1 MTADPGTPRTDGR
14 FHISSRL
21 AGESLVDKEVVA
33 DARSDRSVI
42 RMFPNLNVLKIGG
55 QSIIDRGR
63 VAVQP
68 IVDEIIE
75 LVDKDYQLLIGAGG
89 GTRSRH
95 VYDIG
100 LRLGLPTGLLAVLG
114 GAPSEQNATMLQA
127 LLAQRGGVRI
137 PKDHFEEIPLYLAA
151 DCIPIV
157 TGMPPYHYWERPP
170 LSGNL
175 PEHRTDVGV
184 YMIAEVFG
192 TRSMIF
198 VKDEDGLFRAD
209 PKKDRSAEFVPEIS
223 VSELRQHDLDDL
235 IIERACVDMIGR
247 ARHAKVVQVING
259 LVPGRMTAA
268 LKGEHVGTIIYQDG
282 VDWREELIKEPS
294 PSISA

>member
-1 MTADPGTPRTDGR
+1 MTADKAQKTEDGR
-14 FHISSRL
+14 KHVSSRL
-21 AGESLVDKEVVA
+21 AGESLVDKEVIA
-33 DARSDRSVI
+33 GARLDREVI
-42 RMFPNLNVLKIGG
+42 RMFPKLNVLKIGG

-75 LVDKDYQLLIGAGG
+75 QLDKGYQLLLGAGG

-95 VYDIG
+95 SYDIG

-151 DCIPIV
+151 DCVPIV

-170 LSGNL
+170 LSGQL

-192 TRSMIF
+192 ARSMIF

-209 PKKDRSAEFVPEIS
+209 PKKDREAEFVPEIS
-223 VSELRQHDLDDL
+223 VSELRGHDLDDL
-235 IIERACVDMIGR
+235 IIERACVDMIAR
-247 ARHAKVVQVING
+247 ARHAKVVQIVNG
-259 LVPGRMTAA
+259 LHPERIGQA
-268 LKGEHVGTIIYQDG
+268 LAGEHVGTVIYQDG
-282 VDWREELIKEPS
+282 VDWRKELIKEPGVS
-294 PSISA
+294 V

>member
-1 MTADPGTPRTDGR
+1 MTANKGTPKREDGR
-14 FHISSRL
+14 FHVSSRL
-21 AGESLVDKEVVA
+21 AGESLVDKEVIA
-33 DARSDRSVI
+33 GARVDRNVI
-42 RMFPNLNVLKIGG
+42 RMLPRLNVLKIGA

-68 IVDEIIE
+68 IVDEVIS
-75 LVDKDYQLLIGAGG
+75 LLDKYQILLGAGG

-114 GAPSEQNATMLQA
+114 SAPSEQNATMLQA
-127 LLAQRGGVRI
+127 LLAQHGGVRI

-151 DCIPIV
+151 ECIPIV

-170 LSGNL
+170 ASGHL

-184 YMIAEVFG
+184 YLIAEVFG
-192 TRSMIF
+192 ARSMIF

-235 IIERACVDMIGR
+235 IIERACVEMISR
-247 ARHAKVVQVING
+247 ARHCKAVQIING
-259 LVPGRMTAA
+259 LVPGRITAA
-268 LKGEHVGTIIYQDG
+268 LAGEHVGTVIYQDG
-282 VDWREELIKEPS
+282 VDWREELVKEP
-294 PSISA
+294 PVPA

>member
-137 PKDHFEEIPLYLAA
+137 P
-151 DCIPIV
+151 
-157 TGMPPYHYWERPP
+157 
-170 LSGNL
+170 
-175 PEHRTDVGV
+175 
-184 YMIAEVFG
+184 
-192 TRSMIF
+192 
-198 VKDEDGLFRAD
+198 
-209 PKKDRSAEFVPEIS
+209 
-223 VSELRQHDLDDL
+223 
-235 IIERACVDMIGR
+235 
-247 ARHAKVVQVING
+247 
-259 LVPGRMTAA
+259 
-268 LKGEHVGTIIYQDG
+268 
-282 VDWREELIKEPS
+282 
-294 PSISA
+294 

>member
-1 MTADPGTPRTDGR
+1 MTTNQNTPRKEDGR
-14 FHISSRL
+14 IHVASRL
-21 AGESLVDKEVVA
+21 AGESLVDKEVIAGAGV
-33 DARSDRSVI
+33 DRDVI
-42 RMFPNLNVLKIGG
+42 RMLPRLNVLKIGA
-55 QSIIDRGR
+55 QSVIDRGR
-63 VAVQP
+63 AAVQP
-68 IVDEIIE
+68 IVEEIIS
-75 LVDKDYQLLIGAGG
+75 LLGRYQILLGAGG

-114 GAPSEQNATMLQA
+114 SAPSEQNATMLQA
-127 LLAQRGGVRI
+127 LLAQHGGVRI

-170 LSGNL
+170 LSGHL

-184 YMIAEVFG
+184 YLVAEVFG
-192 TRSMIF
+192 ARSMIF

-235 IIERACVDMIGR
+235 IIERACVEMISR
-247 ARHAKVVQVING
+247 ARHCRAVQIING
-259 LVPGRMTAA
+259 LVPGRITAA
-268 LKGEHVGTIIYQDG
+268 LAGEHVGTVIYRDG
-282 VDWREELIKEPS
+282 VDWRRELVKDP
-294 PSISA
+294 PVPA

>member
-1 MTADPGTPRTDGR
+1 MTPDEGTPTREDGR
-14 FHISSRL
+14 KHVSSRL
-21 AGESLVDKEVVA
+21 AGESLVDKDIIA
-33 DARSDRSVI
+33 GARADRSVI
-42 RMFPNLNVLKIGG
+42 RMFPNLNVMKIGG

-68 IVDEIIE
+68 IIDEVIE
-75 LVDKDYQLLIGAGG
+75 LLDTYQLLLGAGG

-151 DCIPIV
+151 GCVPIV

-209 PKKDRSAEFVPEIS
+209 PKKDRSAGFVPEIS
-223 VSELRQHDLDDL
+223 VSELREHDLDDL
-235 IIERACVDMIGR
+235 IIERACVEMISR
-247 ARHAKVVQVING
+247 ARHCKAVQIING
-259 LVPGRMTAA
+259 LVPGRITAA
-268 LKGEHVGTIIYQDG
+268 LAGKHVGTVIYQDG
-282 VDWREELIKEPS
+282 IDWRKELVKEP
-294 PSISA
+294 PAPA